1 VQETTETDKKS
12 DLIME
17 QLPFSQVSV
26 LLDTICSKRRP
37 ADKLELLQHVWT
49 RFPHDNAFPLL
60 RLFLPHLDHSRGV
73 YGIKE
78 SGISKAYIAVLG
90 LSDKSLHAHRL
101 KNYKDPKFAKSG
113 AAGDFGLA
121 VLEVMRVRAPS
132 VSQWTIAATNHF
144 LDELATA
151 QDAQSRKTLFA
162 RLASELTAK
171 EQMWIV
177 RIILKDMKLG
187 IRHESILKHFHP
199 KAMDVF
205 NATSSLEEVCRAV
218 LNPQLLKDFSMD
230 CIVPMRPVRPMLAA
244 RTDWDKIIKL
254 MKGSPI
260 GIEIK
265 FDGERLIIHKKGSEI
280 RLFSRNSLDL
290 TDRFG
295 YGKVLLPIALRCI
308 KCDSC
313 ILDGELVSWNSE
325 TESFEPFGTNRSI
338 ALSQSVFDSEVS
350 QLASLSDSP
359 DSPQSTEVAQVDEI
373 DQQLLC
379 HSKNLCYIAFDI
391 LYRNGESLVSKP
403 LNERKRILQEC
414 IKTEPHRFDVAEYF
428 VDGSTTED
436 IMAKLDWASSLQ

>member
-1 VQETTETDKKS
+1 
-12 DLIME
+12 
-17 QLPFSQVSV
+17 
-26 LLDTICSKRRP
+26 
-37 ADKLELLQHVWT
+37 
-49 RFPHDNAFPLL
+49 
-60 RLFLPHLDHSRGV
+60 
-73 YGIKE
+73 
-78 SGISKAYIAVLG
+78 
-90 LSDKSLHAHRL
+90 
-101 KNYKDPKFAKSG
+101 
-113 AAGDFGLA
+113 
-121 VLEVMRVRAPS
+121 
-132 VSQWTIAATNHF
+132 
-144 LDELATA
+144 
-151 QDAQSRKTLFA
+151 
-162 RLASELTAK
+162 
-171 EQMWIV
+171 
-177 RIILKDMKLG
+177 
-187 IRHESILKHFHP
+187 
-199 KAMDVF
+199 
-205 NATSSLEEVCRAV
+205 
-218 LNPQLLKDFSMD
+218 
-230 CIVPMRPVRPMLAA
+230 MRPVRPMLAA